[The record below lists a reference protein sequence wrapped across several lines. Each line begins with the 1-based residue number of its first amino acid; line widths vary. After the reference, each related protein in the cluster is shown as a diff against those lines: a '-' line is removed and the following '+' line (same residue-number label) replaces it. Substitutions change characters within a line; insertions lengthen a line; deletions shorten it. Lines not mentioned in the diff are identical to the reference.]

1 MGFGLGSFGK
11 KFKKAFKGVG
21 GFFGGVGKSVEGFGN
36 WLDVTKPG
44 GFGDILTFG
53 SISQAEAQ
61 KDAKKAAKDAN
72 QMYAEQIAAAE
83 AVSANLAKE
92 EEERKRKLAMLG
104 TQLPGTSKTG
114 YLGVLG
120 APNIK
125 RSFLS

>member
-1 MGFGLGSFGK
+1 MGFGFGGISK
-11 KFKKAFKGVG
+11 AFKKAFKGAG
-21 GFFGGVGKSVEGFGN
+21 SF
-36 WLDVTKPG
+36 LDVTKSG
-44 GFGDILTFG
+44 SIGDLLTFG

-72 QMYAEQIAAAE
+72 QMYQQQIDAANIT
-83 AVSANLAKE
+83 STSLAKE

-104 TQLPGTSKTG
+104 TQLPGTSTTG

-120 APNIK
+120 SPNIK